1 MNKLRTILAAA
12 LLALPILTL
21 NASTVAD
28 EPAMEIGQTQQQGGC
43 CWMLIMGRWYCYP
56 CGY

>member
-12 LLALPILTL
+12 LLTMPVIAL

-28 EPAMEIGQTQQQGGC
+28 EPTGIELSPVKQQSGC
-43 CWMLIMGRWYCYP
+43 CWAIIMGRWYCIP
-56 CGY
+56 C

>member
-12 LLALPILTL
+12 LMTMPVIAL

-28 EPAMEIGQTQQQGGC
+28 ESTGVTLETKQQAGC
-43 CWMLIMGRWYCYP
+43 CWMLIMGRWYCVP
-56 CGY
+56 C